1 MKEGR
6 KERRTEGRKEERGNK
21 ITSQRQV
28 RVFLGESIIQNRR
41 NIKKKF
47 VDSMKIKR
55 TWTLVKTSSKQSTRD
70 PQRGSLAK
78 LQEAVISLV
87 PRKK

>member
-41 NIKKKF
+41 NIKKNF